1 MTGVAK
7 LVDDS
12 DFFQVVAGGSED
24 GDIAGKGC
32 GIAAYI
38 DESFWIHPDQGVKE
52 YLVTAFS
59 WWINNDNICMGPVAP
74 FLVNGRNNFL
84 RFSGKEFD
92 VMDIVKFRIFTGI
105 QDCLRNDLHTVYL
118 FCFLSKKQGD
128 GSDAAIHIPDGFLAV
143 QICIFQCFFIKYLSL
158 HRVYLIEGQR

>member
-24 GDIAGKGC
+24 GDVTGKGC

-38 DESFWIHPDQGVKE
+38 DKPFWIHPDQGVKE

-59 WWINNDNICMGPVAP
+59 WWIDNDDICLGTIAAFFVK
-74 FLVNGRNNFL
+74 GRNDFL

-92 VMDIVKFRIFTGI
+92 VVDIVKFRIFTGI

-118 FCFLSKKQGD
+118 FCFLSKEQGD
-128 GSDAAIHIPDGFLAV
+128 GSDAAVHIPRRSD
-143 QICIFQCFFIKYLSL
+143 L
-158 HRVYLIEGQR
+158 HIPMLFHKVP